1 MSNMISYQKRI
12 CIVLTGT
19 IGSIRGFDL
28 VRTLVKRNYFVQVVL
43 TESAKQIITETSL
56 QWASNNKVLSEIDAQ
71 TSYLQTG
78 KDFDLYFVFSS
89 SSFISKLAN
98 GIYDNYAL
106 LTLATAISNNK
117 RILLLPLMHKELL
130 TDVIKKNLNYLQ
142 SQGIVILNPNQED
155 NKLKVPDLDTILLE
169 IEKNLTEQTFA
180 NKNIIIS
187 YGKTIEKIDNVRII
201 TNIASGKLGYEL
213 ALEFYRRGANVTV
226 IQGNVDFKLPEQIK
240 KINIK
245 TIEELINSLKTN
257 ITKSTHIYIS
267 TIAVSDFKP
276 LRKSNEKKLSSNKK
290 QVIELIPNQKT
301 LQYSKKAKNLII
313 FSLSNKLKNFNY
325 PNLKFVV
332 LANLEKYSEE
342 DLELEIY
349 DKNMK
354 KINNFSGKRHELAK
368 KLADTFQI
376 IS

>member
-1 MSNMISYQKRI
+1 MISYQKRI